1 MLESLKKNAKGII
14 LLLISAFSL
23 ALGQLLW
30 KKADLGLI
38 TGYFTDAVKPETF
51 PWAPVLWVMGGFLV
65 YAIGAVVMTIGLGYG
80 ELSVLQPI
88 NSMSYVFGLILSAII
103 LHEYM
108 SVVTIIGVVVVMAGV
123 VVIGG
128 SSKNDTSKH

>member
-1 MLESLKKNAKGII
+1 MIESLKKNGKGII

-30 KKADLGLI
+30 KKPLENVDIPL
-38 TGYFTDAVKPETF
+38 
-51 PWAPVLWVMGGFLV
+51 VLASGFLGIWSLFLKVLPGFIV

-88 NSMSYVFGLILSAII
+88 NSMSYVFALILSAIFVPTESI
-103 LHEYM
+103 
-108 SVVTIIGVVVVMAGV
+108 SVITVIGVFVVIAGV
-123 VVIGG
+123 IVIGG
-128 SSKNDTSKH
+128 SSKK

>member
-1 MLESLKKNAKGII
+1 MIESLKRNGKGII

-30 KKADLGLI
+30 KKPMENLDLAL
-38 TGYFTDAVKPETF
+38 
-51 PWAPVLWVMGGFLV
+51 VLSQGFYGVFMLFLKVLPGFAV

-88 NSMSYVFGLILSAII
+88 NSMSYVFALILSAIFI
-103 LHEYM
+103 ADEHI
-108 SVVTIIGVVVVMAGV
+108 SVVTIIGVVVVIAGV
-123 VVIGG
+123 IVIGG
-128 SSKNDTSKH
+128 SSKNDTPVS

>member
-1 MLESLKKNAKGII
+1 MIESLKKNGKGII

-30 KKADLGLI
+30 KKPLEGVDIPL
-38 TGYFTDAVKPETF
+38 
-51 PWAPVLWVMGGFLV
+51 VLASGFSGILMLLLKVLPGFLV

-88 NSMSYVFGLILSAII
+88 NSMSYVFALILSAIFVPT
-103 LHEYM
+103 E
-108 SVVTIIGVVVVMAGV
+108 TISWITIVGVFVIIAGV
-123 VVIGG
+123 IVIGG
-128 SSKNDTSKH
+128 SSKK

>member
-1 MLESLKKNAKGII
+1 MIDSLKKNGKGII

-30 KKADLGLI
+30 KKPLENVDIPL
-38 TGYFTDAVKPETF
+38 
-51 PWAPVLWVMGGFLV
+51 VLASGFSGIWSLFLKVLPGFIV

-88 NSMSYVFGLILSAII
+88 NSMSYVFALILSAIFVPTESI
-103 LHEYM
+103 
-108 SVVTIIGVVVVMAGV
+108 SVITVIGVFVVIAGV
-123 VVIGG
+123 IVIGG
-128 SSKNDTSKH
+128 SSKK

>member
-1 MLESLKKNAKGII
+1 MIESLKKNGKGII

-30 KKADLGLI
+30 KKPLENVDIPL
-38 TGYFTDAVKPETF
+38 
-51 PWAPVLWVMGGFLV
+51 VLASGFSGIWSLFLKVLPGFIV

-88 NSMSYVFGLILSAII
+88 NSMSYVFALILSAIFI
-103 LHEYM
+103 PTESI
-108 SVVTIIGVVVVMAGV
+108 SVITVIGVFVVIAGV
-123 VVIGG
+123 IVIGG
-128 SSKNDTSKH
+128 SSKK

>member
-1 MLESLKKNAKGII
+1 MLESLKRNGKGII

-30 KKADLGLI
+30 KWGMKDLELAAEIARGIPGIWTVFLH
-38 TGYFTDAVKPETF
+38 
-51 PWAPVLWVMGGFLV
+51 VLPGFAV

-88 NSMSYVFGLILSAII
+88 NSMSYVFALILSAIFVRDEVI
-103 LHEYM
+103 
-108 SVVTIIGVVVVMAGV
+108 SPITIVGVFVVVAGV
-123 VVIGG
+123 IVIGG
-128 SSKNDTSKH
+128 SSKK

>member
-1 MLESLKKNAKGII
+1 MIESLKRNGKGII

-30 KKADLGLI
+30 KKPMENLDLAL
-38 TGYFTDAVKPETF
+38 
-51 PWAPVLWVMGGFLV
+51 VLSQGFYGVFMLFLKVLPGFAV

-88 NSMSYVFGLILSAII
+88 NSMSYVFALILSAIFI
-103 LHEYM
+103 PTEKI
-108 SVVTIIGVVVVMAGV
+108 SWITIVGVFVVIAGV
-123 VVIGG
+123 IVIGG
-128 SSKNDTSKH
+128 SSKNDTPVS

>member
-1 MLESLKKNAKGII
+1 MLESLKRNGKGII

-30 KKADLGLI
+30 KFADVGDIGSFLADGIPGIWRL
-38 TGYFTDAVKPETF
+38 FLK
-51 PWAPVLWVMGGFLV
+51 VLPGFLV

-88 NSMSYVFGLILSAII
+88 NSMSYVFGLILSAIFI
-103 LHEYM
+103 ADEHI
-108 SVVTIIGVVVVMAGV
+108 SVVTIIGVVVVIAGV
-123 VVIGG
+123 IVIGG
-128 SSKNDTSKH
+128 SSKNGTSDH